1 MGRAKE
7 WMLAQWERG
16 YSEADGEICADCV
29 NDHALAAWIKA
40 NATSNSCT
48 FCGNKSAKPLAA
60 SFDDF
65 VGEVLAGVSVDWNEP
80 TIEGISY
87 ITREG
92 GWQAPLSETWE
103 VLGDLDISENQDVL
117 DALSASIDTDAWVE
131 RDFYWGSDSQRLTW
145 GWDSFKD
152 YTKHHTR
159 FFFLHHQ
166 DNGYDDGELTPG
178 ELLDRLSKMI
188 RSKLAGQGVIRII
201 GTNENLIRLRIDDAP
216 HHSAKAIGT
225 PPAEFATQSN
235 RMSPAGIPM
244 FYGAFDY
251 TTAHAETYDPQ
262 LHVGKVISAGTF
274 QPVRPLVI
282 LDLANLPPMPS
293 VFDPSGRPLI
303 HSLRFLNAFAKDISS
318 PIARD
323 GKEHIEYVPTQIV
336 TEYFRRVFKLDES
349 VRLDGLAYR
358 SSKNPGG
365 VAFVIFCEN
374 NQSIDVNDTAGPD
387 DMLQLVKVSH
397 Q

>member
-1 MGRAKE
+1 M
-7 WMLAQWERG
+7 
-16 YSEADGEICADCV
+16 
-29 NDHALAAWIKA
+29 
-40 NATSNSCT
+40 
-48 FCGNKSAKPLAA
+48 AA

-65 VGEVLAGVSVDWNEP
+65 VGFVLDGVGFDWNEP
-80 TIEGISY
+80 TSEGIGY
-87 ITREG
+87 ISREG

-103 VLGDLDISENQDVL
+103 VLGGLEISESQDVL
-117 DALSASIDTDAWVE
+117 DALADAIDNEAWVE

-145 GWDSFKD
+145 GWQSFKD

-159 FFFLHHQ
+159 FFFLHRR
-166 DNGYDDGELTPG
+166 DDGYDDGELTPG
-178 ELLDRLSKMI
+178 ELLDRLAKII
-188 RSKLAGQGVIRII
+188 RSKLAGQGVIRTI
-201 GTNENLIRLRIDDAP
+201 GTAESLIRLRIDDVP
-216 HHSAKAIGT
+216 HHSAEAIGT

-251 TTAHAETYDPQ
+251 KTAHAETYDPQ
-262 LHVGKVISAGTF
+262 HHVGKVISIGTF

-336 TEYFRRVFKLDES
+336 TEYFRRVFRLDDDIQ
-349 VRLDGLAYR
+349 LDGLAYR
-358 SSKNPGG
+358 SSKNQGG
-365 VAFVIFCEN
+365 VAFVLFCEN
-374 NQSIDVNDTAGPD
+374 HQSIDLNDTAGPD
-387 DMLQLVKVSH
+387 DMLRLVKVSH

>member
-1 MGRAKE
+1 MGLVKE
-7 WMLAQWERG
+7 WMLAQQERG
-16 YSEADGEICADCV
+16 YSEADGEVCADCV
-29 NDHALAAWIKA
+29 TDHALAGWIRA
-40 NATSNSCT
+40 NATSNVCT
-48 FCGNKSAKPLAA
+48 FCGSKSASPKAA

-65 VGEVLAGVSVDWNEP
+65 VGFVLDGVGFDWNEP
-80 TIEGISY
+80 TSEGISY
-87 ITREG
+87 ISREG

-103 VLGDLDISENQDVL
+103 VLGGLEISESQDVL
-117 DALSASIDTDAWVE
+117 DALADAIDNEAWVE

-145 GWDSFKD
+145 GWQSFKD

-159 FFFLHHQ
+159 FFFLHRR
-166 DNGYDDGELTPG
+166 DDGYDDGELTPG
-178 ELLDRLSKMI
+178 ELLDRLAKII
-188 RSKLAGQGVIRII
+188 RSKLAGQGVIRTI
-201 GTNENLIRLRIDDAP
+201 GTAESLIRLRIDDVP
-216 HHSAKAIGT
+216 HNSAKAIGS

-251 TTAHAETYDPQ
+251 KTAHAETYDPQ
-262 LHVGKVISAGTF
+262 HHVGKVISAGTF

-282 LDLANLPPMPS
+282 LDLANLPAMPS

-303 HSLRFLNAFAKDISS
+303 HSLRFLSAFAKDISS

-336 TEYFRRVFKLDES
+336 TEYFRRIFRLDDDIH
-349 VRLDGLAYR
+349 LDGLAYR

-365 VAFVIFCEN
+365 VAFVLFCEN
-374 NQSIDVNDTAGPD
+374 HQNIDLNDTAEPD
-387 DMLQLVKVSH
+387 DMLRLVKVSH